1 MAAEQLSV
9 ELVAEFVGRDAFEA
23 LKREV
28 AQIKNSMNGLGQV
41 QDQVRKQ
48 TDAAAGAVRQQ
59 RQAFAQ
65 TGMQINQFAGQVAA
79 GTPIMTA
86 FVQQIGDVAY
96 VMGQAGE
103 SGGRFAAF
111 LRGPW
116 AAAILIGVSV
126 LGPLIAKLFDT
137 KKATEDLEKT
147 EELKRETTLIL
158 RNATL
163 DYNLAIARTPIEQRK
178 AIASNLAASESDMDT
193 ANTALRAAE
202 IKVVAIKTEIAAI
215 KARTAAHI
223 QGSLIMGEGLNLAA
237 GGASLAQAIQLKS
250 ATEELTALEKKLQEA
265 RQKSATAYAGMRAAY
280 ARFLNFDADQRD
292 AAARAAESAFERERK
307 AAEKAAEIQKEISLE
322 KSVMLIKDVQ
332 DFSKAMAK
340 MGAEA
345 EKAIDKSAADVLQET
360 MSNMADQFAA
370 AKKEIDDVVYRG
382 ADKIKTMSEGMGEA
396 FSAGIKGMITG
407 AMNFKEVMGNV
418 IDSVINDLFRLFVV
432 QQITGMIAKGLSAVT
447 GITLP
452 AGAKA
457 IGGPVQSGKPYL
469 VGERGPEMFVPSR
482 SGSIVPNGGIG
493 SGINISVDA
502 RGSSDPAAVRQ
513 QVEMGIMQ
521 AAPYIIAAAQN
532 RTLKTAGRA
541 RLPGTIG

>member
-28 AQIKNSMNGLGQV
+28 AQIKNSMNGLGEV
-41 QDQVRKQ
+41 QDKVRKQ

-79 GTPIMTA
+79 GTPVMTA

-96 VMGQAGE
+96 VIGQAGE

-116 AAAILIGVSV
+116 ATAILIGVSV

-137 KKATEDLEKT
+137 KKATEELEKT

-163 DYNLAIARTPIEQRK
+163 DYNMAIARTPIEQRK
-178 AIASNLAASESDMDT
+178 AIVANLRAAESDMDT
-193 ANTALRAAE
+193 ANSALRAAE

-215 KARTAAHI
+215 KARSAVF
-223 QGSLIMGEGLNLAA
+223 
-237 GGASLAQAIQLKS
+237 AQASTLEFGTPAGVSVIDTYVRMDSALK
-250 ATEELTALEKKLQEA
+250 ELGAAEKKLAEM
-265 RQKSATAYAGMRAAY
+265 RKDSALALDKMKGAY
-280 ARFLNFDADQRD
+280 ARVLNFDADQRD
-292 AAARAAESAFERERK
+292 AAVRASEAAYRKEQK
-307 AAEKAAEIQKEISLE
+307 AAENAAEIQRQISLE

-332 DFSKAMAK
+332 NFNKAMAK
-340 MGAEA
+340 MSEDAS
-345 EKAIDKSAADVLQET
+345 KAIDKTAADVLRET
-360 MSNMADQFAA
+360 MDNMGESFEAI
-370 AKKEIDDVVYRG
+370 KKTVDDAVYKG
-382 ADKIKTMSEGMGEA
+382 ADKVISMSEAMGQA
-396 FSAGIKGMITG
+396 FSDGIKGMITG
-407 AMNFKEVMGNV
+407 AMNFKQVMSNV
-418 IDSVINDLFRLFVV
+418 VDAVINELFRLFVV
-432 QQITGMIAKGLSAVT
+432 QQLVGMIGKGISAVT

-493 SGINISVDA
+493 GGINISVDA
-502 RGSSDPAAVRQ
+502 RGSADPAAVRQ